1 MDTLASVVLAEELG
15 RSTFS
20 GVAIT
25 VLVHTDMAS
34 VHLFNAGSQALKDRF
49 MPDVVAGRKIVA
61 VGVTEPGAGSDVKG
75 IRTTARRDG
84 DSYVLNGAK
93 MFITNGVHA
102 DLYCIAAISNPD
114 ARPSQ
119 RMSMLLV
126 EKGTPG
132 FRVGRALDKQGWR
145 SSDTAELLFEDC
157 RVPGRNLLGEE
168 GRGFYAIMRNFQNE
182 RIVIGAMAM
191 GEAQAAIEITLDWV
205 TQRKRSASRY
215 GPADHPPAAGDAGG
229 PGRGRAAARLSC
241 GVAGDAGIDA
251 TKEVSMVK
259 AYCGELVNEVMY
271 ACLQFHGGMGYMRES
286 TIERMSRDARVQ
298 SIGGGTTEVM
308 LEEVAKRMPMKRG
321 VRPLR
326 AMSGLFLTPSK
337 IRSSVRLREL
347 QHGFLLGIEAE
358 PFDGPVQRAQ
368 HEYPQRHDLDI
379 GANFARTPRVQK
391 QLVPIFGIGFP
402 QRPVRL
408 LEVFGK
414 LAIDSNIGR
423 GEIAR
428 LQQRHQMRLDRQ
440 SDPAPMRDL
449 AGALQRGLDRVEYL
463 SRPRC
468 STSSRMAS
476 LESK

>member
-1 MDTLASVVLAEELG
+1 MSTHHANSPARSAYFGEEHELLRAQLRRFVEEEIKPHALQWEQDGMVPRDVLRRMGELGFLGIRYPAEYGGSDMNTLATVVLAEELG

-34 VHLFNAGSQALKDRF
+34 VHLYNAGSQALKDHF
-49 MPDVVAGRKIVA
+49 MPDVVAGKSIVA

-75 IRTTARRDG
+75 IRTTARREGDG
-84 DSYVLNGAK
+84 YVLNGAK

-102 DLYCIAAISNPD
+102 NLYCIAAVSSPD

-119 RMSMLLV
+119 RMSIFLV

-157 RVPGRNLLGEE
+157 RIPATNLLGEE

-205 TQRKRSASRY
+205 TQRQTFGAPLWSRQ
-215 GPADHPPAAGDAGG
+215 AIRHRLAMLAAKVEAG
-229 PGRGRAAARLSC
+229 RQLVYHAAWL
-241 GVAGDAGIDA
+241 VTQGIDA

-271 ACLQFHGGMGYMRES
+271 TCLQFHGGMGYMRES

-308 LEEVAKRMPMKRG
+308 LEEVAKRMR
-321 VRPLR
+321 
-326 AMSGLFLTPSK
+326 
-337 IRSSVRLREL
+337 
-347 QHGFLLGIEAE
+347 
-358 PFDGPVQRAQ
+358 
-368 HEYPQRHDLDI
+368 
-379 GANFARTPRVQK
+379 
-391 QLVPIFGIGFP
+391 
-402 QRPVRL
+402 
-408 LEVFGK
+408 
-414 LAIDSNIGR
+414 
-423 GEIAR
+423 
-428 LQQRHQMRLDRQ
+428 
-440 SDPAPMRDL
+440 
-449 AGALQRGLDRVEYL
+449 
-463 SRPRC
+463 
-468 STSSRMAS
+468 
-476 LESK
+476 